1 MIRVLV
7 VDDIASN
14 RIILGELL
22 SCLGMS
28 FKLVVNGKL
37 ALEEL
42 RTNRYDV
49 VLMDIE
55 MPVMNG
61 IETTLAIKQ
70 DKILKDIPVIALT
83 AHNPRDFLDDI
94 AKAKFDNL
102 ITKPYN
108 IDNIEKSIHLAIAD
122 RRNPNK

>member
-28 FKLVVNGKL
+28 FKLVINGKL

-42 RTNRYDV
+42 RINRYDV

-70 DKILKDIPVIALT
+70 DKKLKDIPVIALT
-83 AHNPRDFLDDI
+83 AHNPRDFIDGI

-108 IDNIEKSIHLAIAD
+108 IENIEKSIHSAIAD
-122 RRNPNK
+122 RRNPDK